1 MYADGKKI
9 AAMDIVEAVHK
20 PLFVVIRGMTLEY
33 EPSNGGYVVRG
44 MDAYGNPFIDSIGFT
59 FTGGTFKLKRRQCI
73 DFNRRPSVGVL
84 EGCGF
89 TLMQPG
95 TVTWVGDAQSY
106 LLRRTLTRYDGR
118 GFCRNIV
125 VVRTPDCYWASLIDE
140 VGDTQPRFNIAFA
153 GKAGT
158 REALTRLGINV

>member
-9 AAMDIVEAVHK
+9 AVMDIVEAVQK
-20 PLFVVIRGMTLEY
+20 PLLISMRGMTLEY
-33 EPSNGGYVVRG
+33 EPINGGYVVRG
-44 MDAYGNPFIDSIGFT
+44 LDGYGNPLIDSIGFT
-59 FTGGTFKLKRRQCI
+59 FAGGAFKLKRRQCI
-73 DFNRRPSVGVL
+73 DFKRRPSVGVL

-106 LLRRTLTRYDGR
+106 LLRRLTSYEGR
-118 GFCRNIV
+118 GFYRNIA
-125 VVRTPDCYWASLIDE
+125 VVRTPNCYWASLIDE
-140 VGDTQPRFNIAFA
+140 VGSTQPRFNIAFA

-158 REALTRLGINV
+158 REALTRLGLNV